1 MDTQNVHE
9 EEAES
14 DTVTYLR
21 RGMISILDV
30 INVKLPDV
38 FAAEILPKLDVT
50 DTLSLA
56 QVNKDYTAAV
66 WSADGVRS
74 FEAKMKARLVKFGK
88 KGWITEPLYW
98 AAKHG
103 NVPAVRGLLESGVDV
118 NKGPTQDKRTAL
130 YVAAQHG
137 QVAVVKALIE
147 AEADVNKTGGDKSA
161 LIFAVAQGQASC
173 VVELIKAGADVNL
186 ASNDIS
192 TPLAEAIIYGHDA
205 IAGMLIL
212 AGADVGKEHGLFIAL
227 AELYKQVNIVKLL
240 KQFGA

>member
-1 MDTQNVHE
+1 MCTLKVP
-9 EEAES
+9 
-14 DTVTYLR
+14 TLFP
-21 RGMISILDV
+21 ILDPSIIV
-30 INVKLPDV
+30 VDQKSTTQAGQGIQLP
-38 FAAEILPKLDVT
+38 AHLRAT
-50 DTLSLA
+50 
-56 QVNKDYTAAV
+56 
-66 WSADGVRS
+66 
-74 FEAKMKARLVKFGK
+74 
-88 KGWITEPLYW
+88 
-98 AAKHG
+98 
-103 NVPAVRGLLESGVDV
+103 LESGVDV
-118 NKGPTQDKRTAL
+118 NKGLTQDKRTAL